1 MHAASEDSVLKLM
14 TMGNHGVLTVTLIIT
29 ANCQYKK
36 PSKLI
41 ARFICDHSGTVAYKM
56 CTDNIL
62 SF

>member
-1 MHAASEDSVLKLM
+1 M
-14 TMGNHGVLTVTLIIT
+14 TMGNHGVLTVTIIIT
-29 ANCQYKK
+29 ANCRYKK

-41 ARFICDHSGTVAYKM
+41 ARFICDRSGTVAYKM